1 MVYTIL
7 MLIFHIVIALGSI
20 IIALVFA
27 SHPSTRLQKMNIT
40 LKSATIVTGIALVA
54 NGYSMLHMCIS
65 GLVFVAAVG
74 VLSVV
79 GERRLSANQL

>member
-20 IIALVFA
+20 ITALVFA
-27 SHPSTRLQKMNIT
+27 ARPSTKLQKMNIT
-40 LKSATIVTGIALVA
+40 MVSATVVTGIALIA
-54 NGYSMLHMCIS
+54 TGYNMLHMCMS
-65 GLVFVAAVG
+65 GLIFVAAVG

-79 GERRLSANQL
+79 GERRLSTNQL

>member
-20 IIALVFA
+20 ITALVFA
-27 SHPSTRLQKMNIT
+27 ARPSTRLQKMNIT
-40 LKSATIVTGIALVA
+40 MASATIVTGIALVA
-54 NGYSMLHMCIS
+54 TGYSMLHMCMS

-79 GERRLSANQL
+79 GERRLSTNQL